1 MECGELFVL
10 MVRTLH
16 GVRRMLKW
24 PVGPLAT
31 AEP

>member
-10 MVRTLH
+10 MVWTLH

-24 PVGPLAT
+24 PVGLLDT
-31 AEP
+31 VEP